1 MRARKVP
8 KVNNREAGRAA
19 RYVRSERND
28 GSSTKQ
34 DRDVLIATLTELHGR
49 SSEVARRMVDD
60 ARMLAELQR
69 ETSAVLL
76 KLWNLRSE
84 STRLAPAESPS
95 ELGMSAPSTPP
106 NTGPRFLRFREL
118 VKRV

>member
-1 MRARKVP
+1 M
-8 KVNNREAGRAA
+8 
-19 RYVRSERND
+19 
-28 GSSTKQ
+28 
-34 DRDVLIATLTELHGR
+34 IATLTELHGR

-84 STRLAPAESPS
+84 LHAPRASGVSVWIRDVSAVDTAEYW
-95 ELGMSAPSTPP
+95 A
-106 NTGPRFLRFREL
+106 
-118 VKRV
+118 